1 MIIWPVLATR
11 HWFQPF
17 FTLAKNL
24 KLGKEVILEVFSR
37 QKRGGKKKGKTAT
50 FIYLVLMCSK
60 RYRRMIKDFYLISQE
75 WSSLFLPLPIF
86 DSHFG
91 YRQKFSNKTLIGSR
105 WTTIKI
111 WRNVV
116 TVRRGLQALIVEFA
130 GEFASTVG
138 LDWKMWLVSIFLGLF
153 RFAYYPTYYF

>member
-1 MIIWPVLATR
+1 
-11 HWFQPF
+11 
-17 FTLAKNL
+17 
-24 KLGKEVILEVFSR
+24 
-37 QKRGGKKKGKTAT
+37 
-50 FIYLVLMCSK
+50 LVLMCSK

-91 YRQKFSNKTLIGSR
+91 YRQKFINKTLIGSR